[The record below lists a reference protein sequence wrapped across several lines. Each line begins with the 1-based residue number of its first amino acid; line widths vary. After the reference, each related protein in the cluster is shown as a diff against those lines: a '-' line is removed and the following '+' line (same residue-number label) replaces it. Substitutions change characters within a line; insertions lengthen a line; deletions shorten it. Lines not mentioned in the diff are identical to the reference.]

1 MSKDRDC
8 SLSQPR
14 AYKELPKHM
23 LCALHTHSQAA
34 GKATLSTYSKRSP
47 ASVSDAQAD
56 SAGVTPASLRHVPAV
71 CGDFCLGIKAF
82 STLAESA
89 QKSRGCRYRGTWP
102 GRGPKFGRVTL
113 TGSQMLI
120 ISTSRWMGLAGGQG
134 NSFGGTGQEVMC
146 VPVIFIFL
154 TTTAGRSTAAQDAV
168 CVEVLKTS
176 AGLGLSLDGGKSSMS
191 GDGPL
196 FIKRV
201 YKGNVLENPICH
213 PLPIFFPCMSVPS
226 SWKSNLFLKNL
237 KRF

>member
-1 MSKDRDC
+1 MQVQGNIARKGPQIWESNPNR
-8 SLSQPR
+8 
-14 AYKELPKHM
+14 
-23 LCALHTHSQAA
+23 
-34 GKATLSTYSKRSP
+34 
-47 ASVSDAQAD
+47 VSNVNHQLFKMDE
-56 SAGVTPASLRHVPAV
+56 TR
-71 CGDFCLGIKAF
+71 
-82 STLAESA
+82 
-89 QKSRGCRYRGTWP
+89 
-102 GRGPKFGRVTL
+102 
-113 TGSQMLI
+113 
-120 ISTSRWMGLAGGQG
+120 GGQG